1 MQFAT
6 GELGGGGGGK
16 ENRNVS
22 QQSFIHHDKSVLTVF
37 ITCKISAKK
46 EKNWFQFPEKF
57 HFGRRGLPAL
67 GMRMRKDWRPLFFS
81 CDKWRLDR

>member
-1 MQFAT
+1 MYLKKMQFAT
-6 GELGGGGGGK
+6 GELGGGGK

-57 HFGRRGLPAL
+57 HFGRRGLPL
-67 GMRMRKDWRPLFFS
+67 GNEDEEGLEASIFFM
-81 CDKWRLDR
+81 